1 MGSEKLQ
8 KGGRR
13 YWSGTQSLRAFPGTS
28 SQTQMASHSA
38 LSLPGTTASA
48 AHAAPPILPAGSNGD
63 RNLATPFCLFTINPG
78 GFYSTHSLLGVLCTQ
93 QTFQKRTASLK
104 EKVEAALQCEK
115 IVVIVVLYV
124 QFDVINFKI
133 PFFPPSYKTKLPLGK
148 GACFS
153 ASRKWK
159 CSCFLITSQQMP
171 SAEEKL

>member
-1 MGSEKLQ
+1 MGSEKLR

-13 YWSGTQSLRAFPGTS
+13 YWSGAQSLRASPGAS
-28 SQTQMASHSA
+28 SQTQMASHPA
-38 LSLPGTTASA
+38 LSLPGAAASA
-48 AHAAPPILPAGSNGD
+48 AHAAPPIPPAGSNGD
-63 RNLATPFCLFTINPG
+63 RILATPFCLFTINPRD
-78 GFYSTHSLLGVLCTQ
+78 FYSTRSLWGVLCTQ

-104 EKVEAALQCEK
+104 EKVGPALQCEK
-115 IVVIVVLYV
+115 LVVIVVLYV

-133 PFFPPSYKTKLPLGK
+133 PFFPPSYKTKLPLRK

-171 SAEEKL
+171 STEEML